1 MQNMHNMMQNMH
13 VIMQKYAQL
22 CTLCTHIRF
31 KLTARTRTQVI
42 AGQSLA
48 AIADR

>member
-13 VIMQKYAQL
+13 VIMHKYAKL
-22 CTLCTHIRF
+22 CTLCTHMKF
-31 KLTARTRTQVI
+31 KPAARTRTEVI

>member
-1 MQNMHNMMQNMH
+1 M
-13 VIMQKYAQL
+13 IMQKYAEL

-31 KLTARTRTQVI
+31 QPAAKIRTQVI

-48 AIADR
+48 AMADH